1 MEVGEG
7 TEGDLDRA
15 QSPVPTLV
23 SALCSKTTLL
33 LPSRLSDSCFQ
44 VRRRVMA
51 SHVLSA

>member
-33 LPSRLSDSCFQ
+33 LPSRLSDSYFQ

-51 SHVLSA
+51 SQVLSA